1 MAKTQATPGAA
12 LRDNRKKE
20 GDVMQLGIVLGPCSP
35 PGTLLIDATSSFQGG
50 PWSKVALLA

>member
-1 MAKTQATPGAA
+1 MTQATPGAA